1 MSQPFSAIKDY
12 LSKIYTSLKR
22 DVDSFKHTYSAGDYI
37 ILASVKMA
45 KTNVPYFSS
54 YAAALAGKIS
64 AGKLPAN
71 LSLNYFKEIPV
82 GFSSSYG
89 SQLVASQIKQLNKVG
104 YTAIPINATK
114 SIKGI
119 NLDNLKKY
127 LFFDIDFDGSKR
139 IIKYDPSIMDC
150 TVVICTVNGF
160 LNLRAKQT
168 QIQNELTD
176 YASDLTRLRNN
187 LTRVK
192 PYLTEPMQKV
202 NEILRTGIDAEITSL
217 QNSDLTV
224 LIKKDPNIGIIGIDD
239 LIVIG
244 IICGIVYLCK
254 TAIDAVSKWQQR
266 RQLVKQQAN
275 LSDTWL
281 SVIKD
286 PAATPAE
293 KATAIEE
300 LKIQTKATNDLQK
313 DISKDPPG
321 ALDKIENIA
330 LVALFIFAISK
341 FSPVSK
347 K

>member
-1 MSQPFSAIKDY
+1 MSLPFSNIKDY
-12 LSKIYTSLKR
+12 VSKIYSSLKR
-22 DVDSFKHTYSAGDYI
+22 DVDAFKHTYSAGDYI
-37 ILASVKMA
+37 ILASVRMV
-45 KTNVPYFSS
+45 KTSVPYFSS
-54 YAAALAGKIS
+54 YAAALAGQTP

-71 LSLNYFKEIPV
+71 LSLNYFKEIPI
-82 GFSSSYG
+82 GFAG
-89 SQLVASQIKQLNKVG
+89 SQGSLLIASQSKQLNKEG
-104 YTAIPINATK
+104 YTAIPINAVK
-114 SIKGI
+114 STKGI
-119 NLDNLKKY
+119 NLDTFKKS
-127 LFFDIDFDGSKR
+127 LFFNIEFDGTKR
-139 IIKYDPSIMDC
+139 IIKYDPTIMDC

-160 LNLRAKQT
+160 LNLRAKQI
-168 QIQNELTD
+168 QLQNELTD

-192 PYLTEPMQKV
+192 PFLTEPMQKI
-202 NEILRTGIDAEITSL
+202 NDILRTGIDAEITSL

-224 LIKKDPNIGIIGIDD
+224 IIKKDPNIGIIGIDD

-244 IICGIVYLCK
+244 IVCGIVYLCK

-286 PAATPAE
+286 PSASPAE

-330 LVALFIFAISK
+330 LIALLIFAISK
-341 FSPVSK
+341 FSPVTK